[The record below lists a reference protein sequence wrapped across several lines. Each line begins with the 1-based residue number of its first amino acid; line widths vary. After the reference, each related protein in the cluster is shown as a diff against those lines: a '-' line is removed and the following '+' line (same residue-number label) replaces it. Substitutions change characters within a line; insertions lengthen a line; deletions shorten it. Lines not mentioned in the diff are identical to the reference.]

1 MSSITERAVELK
13 AKGFNCAQA
22 VAVAF
27 AKTAGYSEDE
37 IAKISV
43 GFGAGGGDMQGTCG
57 AVAATQMLMG
67 MILKNKYSDINELKR
82 KVMSA
87 NREIAKK
94 FRDKNKSTICKE
106 LKGLDTGV
114 ILRDCSGCVEDAATF
129 LEEYLKENKIID

>member
-1 MSSITERAVELK
+1 MSNITEKAVELK

-22 VAVAF
+22 VAIAF

-37 IAKISV
+37 IAVISA
-43 GFGAGGGDMQGTCG
+43 GFGSGGGDMHGTCG

-67 MILKNKYSDINELKR
+67 MILKNKYSDVNELKR